1 MVEIYTDGA
10 TSNNGYEGSYGGW
23 AFIVVENDK
32 IIRAGK
38 GHEDNTTNNQCELI
52 AIINACYYAEELGA
66 PVTIFSD
73 SAYCVNCY
81 KQKWYK
87 NWLKN
92 GWVNSKNEPVANR
105 ILWERLIP
113 FFENPNFSFEK
124 VKGHSINKYNNIVDK
139 MAVEAK
145 ECLM

>member
-38 GHEDNTTNNQCELI
+38 GHEDNTTNNQCELT
-52 AIINACYYAEELGA
+52 AIINACCYAEGLGA

-92 GWVNSKNEPVANR
+92 GWVNSKKEPVANR
-105 ILWERLIP
+105 VLWERLIP